1 MKVCTIFIS
10 NKPSGPDSLPTK
22 TGRVKSL
29 GGRRRGRWACASP
42 CVQVGD
48 GDGGG
53 DRDDAHTVV
62 MRGVQKTH
70 LGLDLGTVKC

>member
-1 MKVCTIFIS
+1 MCTIFIS

-22 TGRVKSL
+22 TDRVKSL
-29 GGRRRGRWACASP
+29 GGGGRGGWACASP

-48 GDGGG
+48 GDDGGG
-53 DRDDAHTVV
+53 DWDDAHTVV

-70 LGLDLGTVKC
+70 LGLNLGTVKC